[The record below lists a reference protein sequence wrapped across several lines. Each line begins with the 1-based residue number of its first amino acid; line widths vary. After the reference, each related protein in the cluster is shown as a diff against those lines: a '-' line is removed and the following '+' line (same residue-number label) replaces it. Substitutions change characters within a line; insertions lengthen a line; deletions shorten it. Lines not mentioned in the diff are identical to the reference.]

1 MSLETRK
8 IEFVKEFL
16 LLQDE
21 PTITRLEKILGIV
34 KDDSTEND
42 LPVFTKKEMNA
53 RIDQAEA
60 DFSNGKFKASQDLLS
75 KYE

>member
-1 MSLETRK
+1 MSLEARK

-21 PTITRLEKILGIV
+21 LTITRLEKILGIV
-34 KDDSTEND
+34 KDDSIEND
-42 LPVFTKKEMNA
+42 LPVFTKEEMNA
-53 RIDQAEA
+53 RIDRAEA
-60 DFSNGKFKASQDLLS
+60 DFSSGKFKDSRDLLS

>member
-34 KDDSTEND
+34 KDDSTEYD

-60 DFSNGKFKASQDLLS
+60 DFSSGKFKTTRDLLS